1 MRRDSGWHSALVR
14 GRIAVTLL
22 FLLYGVILGTWTA
35 RIPAVKHRL
44 GLSDSQLSVGL
55 LAFAAG
61 AILGMQV
68 SGRIVDRFDS
78 RTVMFPAVLLDALL
92 LVLPGFAGNLAV
104 LACCLVAFGLVH
116 GTLNVAM
123 NVNAVEVQRAY
134 RRPIISSC
142 HAVYSVGGL
151 LGAATGGLFARAGL
165 GAAVTFAAVAGA
177 VLLVVAVDRLLVL
190 PAAAT
195 WAALAPDDVAPDN
208 APGPDDA
215 APDDAAGP
223 VVSAPA
229 RRVGLLAPGVLLLGT
244 LVFCCLVGEGAAAD
258 WSTVYLRDNLGA
270 REDLATVGYA
280 AFSAMMVAGRLVGD
294 RLSARFGPVLL
305 VRACGVLA
313 AVGLAAGLLV
323 GVPVA
328 GIIGFGCLGAGL
340 SCIAPQ
346 VFSAA
351 GSRDPAVAGQAIAR
365 VAGLGFLGFVVGPV
379 VIGFTARLVGLPH
392 ALLIPA
398 VLALFVAGSASA
410 IGTEGRR
417 PSTMPVREALGAT
430 PNAPR

>member
-1 MRRDSGWHSALVR
+1 MSRVLVR
-14 GRIAVTLL
+14 GRVAVTLL

-44 GLSDSQLSVGL
+44 GLSDSALSVGL

-68 SGRIVDRFDS
+68 SGRIVDRFGS

-92 LVLPGFAGNLAV
+92 LMAPAFAGNLAV

-134 RRPIISSC
+134 GRPIISSC

-151 LGAATGGLFARAGL
+151 LGAGVGGLFAGADL
-165 GAAVTFAAVAGA
+165 SAAVTFVSVAGA
-177 VLLVVAVDRLLVL
+177 VLAVAAVDRLLVL
-190 PAAAT
+190 PTVAQWAAAT
-195 WAALAPDDVAPDN
+195 PA
-208 APGPDDA
+208 
-215 APDDAAGP
+215 DAAGTDGTQAEG
-223 VVSAPA
+223 VPA

-270 REDLATVGYA
+270 AEGLATVGYA

-294 RLSARFGPVLL
+294 RLTARFGPVLL

-313 AVGLAAGLLV
+313 AVGLSAGLLV
-323 GVPVA
+323 GAPLA

-410 IGTEGRR
+410 IGTGDRR
-417 PSTMPVREALGAT
+417 LKATMPVGEALGAT

>member
-1 MRRDSGWHSALVR
+1 MSRVLVR
-14 GRIAVTLL
+14 GRVAVTLL

-44 GLSDSQLSVGL
+44 GLSDSALSVGL

-68 SGRIVDRFDS
+68 SGRIVDRFGS

-92 LVLPGFAGNLAV
+92 LMAPAFAGNLAV

-134 RRPIISSC
+134 GRPIISSC

-151 LGAATGGLFARAGL
+151 LGAGVGGLFAGADL
-165 GAAVTFAAVAGA
+165 SAAVTFVSVAGA
-177 VLLVVAVDRLLVL
+177 VLAVAAVDRLLVL
-190 PAAAT
+190 PTVAQWAAAT
-195 WAALAPDDVAPDN
+195 PA
-208 APGPDDA
+208 
-215 APDDAAGP
+215 DAAGTDGTQAEG
-223 VVSAPA
+223 VPA

-270 REDLATVGYA
+270 AEGLATVGYA

-294 RLSARFGPVLL
+294 RLTARFGPVLL

-323 GVPVA
+323 GAPLA

-379 VIGFTARLVGLPH
+379 VIGFTARLVGLPR

-410 IGTEGRR
+410 IGTGGRR
-417 PSTMPVREALGAT
+417 LKVTMPVGEALGAT

>member
-1 MRRDSGWHSALVR
+1 VAD
-14 GRIAVTLL
+14 
-22 FLLYGVILGTWTA
+22 GV
-35 RIPAVKHRL
+35 
-44 GLSDSQLSVGL
+44 
-55 LAFAAG
+55 
-61 AILGMQV
+61 
-68 SGRIVDRFDS
+68 
-78 RTVMFPAVLLDALL
+78 L
-92 LVLPGFAGNLAV
+92 LVLPAFAFDLPVLAV
-104 LACCLVAFGLVH
+104 CLFAFGAVH

-134 RRPIISSC
+134 GRPIISSC

-151 LGAATGGLFARAGL
+151 LGAGAGGLFAGVGL
-165 GAAVTFAAVAGA
+165 SAAATFVGVGGA
-177 VLLVVAVDRLLVL
+177 VLAVAAIDRLVVL
-190 PAAAT
+190 PPAAMWAAAT
-195 WAALAPDDVAPDN
+195 PA
-208 APGPDDA
+208 G
-215 APDDAAGP
+215 AAGSDATPAGGGP
-223 VVSAPA
+223 V
-229 RRVGLLAPGVLLLGT
+229 RRVGLLGPGVLLLGT

-270 REDLATVGYA
+270 AEGLATVGYA

-305 VRACGVLA
+305 VRGCGVLA

-323 GVPVA
+323 NAPLA
-328 GIIGFGCLGAGL
+328 GIVGFGCLGAGL

-410 IGTEGRR
+410 IGTGGRR
-417 PSTMPVREALGAT
+417 LPPAMPVAEALGAGT
-430 PNAPR
+430 ES

>member
-1 MRRDSGWHSALVR
+1 
-14 GRIAVTLL
+14 
-22 FLLYGVILGTWTA
+22 
-35 RIPAVKHRL
+35 
-44 GLSDSQLSVGL
+44 
-55 LAFAAG
+55 
-61 AILGMQV
+61 
-68 SGRIVDRFDS
+68 
-78 RTVMFPAVLLDALL
+78 
-92 LVLPGFAGNLAV
+92 
-104 LACCLVAFGLVH
+104 
-116 GTLNVAM
+116 
-123 NVNAVEVQRAY
+123 
-134 RRPIISSC
+134 
-142 HAVYSVGGL
+142 L
-151 LGAATGGLFARAGL
+151 LGAGAGGLFAREGL
-165 GAAVTFAAVAGA
+165 SAAVTFVGVAGA
-177 VLLVVAVDRLLVL
+177 VLVVAAVDRLLLL
-190 PAAAT
+190 PRAIGWAAAT
-195 WAALAPDDVAPDN
+195 TSGEPEA
-208 APGPDDA
+208 G
-215 APDDAAGP
+215 DAAGP
-223 VVSAPA
+223 DATVQA

-270 REDLATVGYA
+270 AEGLATVGYA

-294 RLSARFGPVLL
+294 RLTARFGPVLL

-313 AVGLAAGLLV
+313 AVGLSAGLLV
-323 GVPVA
+323 GAPLA

-410 IGTEGRR
+410 IGTGDRR
-417 PSTMPVREALGAT
+417 LKATMPVGEALGAT

>member
-1 MRRDSGWHSALVR
+1 MSRVLVR
-14 GRIAVTLL
+14 GRVAVTLL

-44 GLSDSQLSVGL
+44 GLSDSALSVGL

-68 SGRIVDRFDS
+68 SGRIVDRFGS

-92 LVLPGFAGNLAV
+92 LVAPAFAGNLAV

-134 RRPIISSC
+134 GRPIISSC

-151 LGAATGGLFARAGL
+151 LGAGIGGLFAGADL
-165 GAAVTFAAVAGA
+165 SAAVTFVSVAGA
-177 VLLVVAVDRLLVL
+177 VLAVAAVDRLLVL
-190 PAAAT
+190 PTVAQWAAT
-195 WAALAPDDVAPDN
+195 SADEGATP
-208 APGPDDA
+208 
-215 APDDAAGP
+215 AGTGDET
-223 VVSAPA
+223 APA

-270 REDLATVGYA
+270 AEGLATVGYA

-294 RLSARFGPVLL
+294 RLTARFGPVLL

-323 GVPVA
+323 GAPLA

-379 VIGFTARLVGLPH
+379 VIGFAARLLGLPH

-410 IGTEGRR
+410 IGTGDRR
-417 PSTMPVREALGAT
+417 LKATMPVGEALGAT

>member
-1 MRRDSGWHSALVR
+1 MSRVLVR
-14 GRIAVTLL
+14 GRVAVTLL

-44 GLSDSQLSVGL
+44 GLSDSALSVGL

-68 SGRIVDRFDS
+68 SGRIVDRFGS

-92 LVLPGFAGNLAV
+92 LMAPAFAGNLAV

-134 RRPIISSC
+134 GRPIISSC

-151 LGAATGGLFARAGL
+151 LGAGIGGLFAGADL
-165 GAAVTFAAVAGA
+165 SAAVTFVSVAGA
-177 VLLVVAVDRLLVL
+177 VLAVAAVDRLLVL
-190 PAAAT
+190 PTVAQWAAT
-195 WAALAPDDVAPDN
+195 PA
-208 APGPDDA
+208 
-215 APDDAAGP
+215 DAAGDDAGATP
-223 VVSAPA
+223 AGTGDATGPA

-270 REDLATVGYA
+270 HEDLATVGYA

-294 RLSARFGPVLL
+294 RLTARFGPVLL

-323 GVPVA
+323 GAPLA

-379 VIGFTARLVGLPH
+379 VIGFAARLVGLPH

-410 IGTEGRR
+410 IGTGDRR
-417 PSTMPVREALGAT
+417 LKATMPVGEALGAT

>member
-1 MRRDSGWHSALVR
+1 MSRVLVR
-14 GRIAVTLL
+14 GRVAVTLL
-22 FLLYGVILGTWTA
+22 FLLYGAILGTWTA

-44 GLSDSQLSVGL
+44 GLSDSALSVGL

-68 SGRIVDRFDS
+68 SGRIVDRFGS

-92 LVLPGFAGNLAV
+92 LMAPAFAGNLAV

-134 RRPIISSC
+134 GRPIISSC

-151 LGAATGGLFARAGL
+151 LGAGVGGLFAGADL
-165 GAAVTFAAVAGA
+165 SAAVTFVSVAGA
-177 VLLVVAVDRLLVL
+177 VLAVAAVDRLLVL
-190 PAAAT
+190 PTVAQWAAAT
-195 WAALAPDDVAPDN
+195 PA
-208 APGPDDA
+208 
-215 APDDAAGP
+215 DAAGTDGTQAEG
-223 VVSAPA
+223 VPA

-270 REDLATVGYA
+270 AEGLATVGYA

-294 RLSARFGPVLL
+294 RLTARFGPVLL

-323 GVPVA
+323 GVPLA

-410 IGTEGRR
+410 IGTGDRR
-417 PSTMPVREALGAT
+417 LKATMPVGEALGAT

>member
-1 MRRDSGWHSALVR
+1 MSRVLVR
-14 GRIAVTLL
+14 GRVAVTLL

-44 GLSDSQLSVGL
+44 GLSDSALSVGL

-68 SGRIVDRFDS
+68 SGRIVDRFGS

-92 LVLPGFAGNLAV
+92 LMAPAFAGNLAV

-134 RRPIISSC
+134 GRPIISSC

-151 LGAATGGLFARAGL
+151 LGAGVGGLFAGADL
-165 GAAVTFAAVAGA
+165 SAAVTFVSVAGA
-177 VLLVVAVDRLLVL
+177 VLAVAAVDRLLVL
-190 PAAAT
+190 PTVAQWAAAT
-195 WAALAPDDVAPDN
+195 PA
-208 APGPDDA
+208 
-215 APDDAAGP
+215 DAAGTDGTQAEG
-223 VVSAPA
+223 VPA
-229 RRVGLLAPGVLLLGT
+229 GRVGLLAPGVLLLGT

-270 REDLATVGYA
+270 AEGLATVGYA

-294 RLSARFGPVLL
+294 RLTARFGPVLL

-313 AVGLAAGLLV
+313 AVGLSAGLLV
-323 GVPVA
+323 GAPLA

-410 IGTEGRR
+410 IGTGDRR
-417 PSTMPVREALGAT
+417 LKAMMPVGEALGAT

>member
-1 MRRDSGWHSALVR
+1 MSRVLVR
-14 GRIAVTLL
+14 GRVAVTLL

-44 GLSDSQLSVGL
+44 GLSDSALSVGL

-68 SGRIVDRFDS
+68 SGRIVDRFSS

-92 LVLPGFAGNLAV
+92 LMAPAFAGNLAV

-116 GTLNVAM
+116 GKLNVAM

-134 RRPIISSC
+134 GRPIISSC

-151 LGAATGGLFARAGL
+151 LGAGVGGLFAGADL
-165 GAAVTFAAVAGA
+165 SAAVTFVSVAGA
-177 VLLVVAVDRLLVL
+177 VLAVAAVDRLLVL
-190 PAAAT
+190 PTVAQWAAAT
-195 WAALAPDDVAPDN
+195 PA
-208 APGPDDA
+208 
-215 APDDAAGP
+215 DAAGTDGTQAEG
-223 VVSAPA
+223 VPA

-270 REDLATVGYA
+270 AEGLATVGYA

-294 RLSARFGPVLL
+294 RLTARFGPVLL

-323 GVPVA
+323 GAPLA

-410 IGTEGRR
+410 IGTGDRR
-417 PSTMPVREALGAT
+417 LKATMPVGEALGAT

>member
-1 MRRDSGWHSALVR
+1 MSRVLVR
-14 GRIAVTLL
+14 GRVAVTLL

-44 GLSDSQLSVGL
+44 GLSDSALSVGL

-68 SGRIVDRFDS
+68 SGRVVDRFGS

-92 LVLPGFAGNLAV
+92 LMAPAFAGNLAV

-134 RRPIISSC
+134 GRPIISSC

-151 LGAATGGLFARAGL
+151 LGAGVGGLFAGADL
-165 GAAVTFAAVAGA
+165 SAAVTFVSVAGA
-177 VLLVVAVDRLLVL
+177 VLAVAAVDRLLVL
-190 PAAAT
+190 PTVAQWAAAT
-195 WAALAPDDVAPDN
+195 PA
-208 APGPDDA
+208 
-215 APDDAAGP
+215 DAAGTDGTQAEG
-223 VVSAPA
+223 APA

-270 REDLATVGYA
+270 AEGLATVGYA

-294 RLSARFGPVLL
+294 RLTARFGPVLL

-323 GVPVA
+323 GAPLA

-410 IGTEGRR
+410 IGTGDRR
-417 PSTMPVREALGAT
+417 LKATMPVGEALGAT

>member
-1 MRRDSGWHSALVR
+1 MSRVLVR
-14 GRIAVTLL
+14 GRVAVTLL

-44 GLSDSQLSVGL
+44 GLSDSALSVGL

-68 SGRIVDRFDS
+68 SGRIVDRFGS

-92 LVLPGFAGNLAV
+92 LMAPAFAGNLAV

-134 RRPIISSC
+134 GRPIISSC

-151 LGAATGGLFARAGL
+151 LGAGVGGLFAGADL
-165 GAAVTFAAVAGA
+165 SAAVTFVSVAGA
-177 VLLVVAVDRLLVL
+177 VLAVAAVDRLLVL
-190 PAAAT
+190 PTVAQWAAAT
-195 WAALAPDDVAPDN
+195 PA
-208 APGPDDA
+208 
-215 APDDAAGP
+215 DAAGTDGTQAEG
-223 VVSAPA
+223 VPA

-270 REDLATVGYA
+270 AEGLATVGYA

-294 RLSARFGPVLL
+294 RLTARFGPVLL

-313 AVGLAAGLLV
+313 AVGLSAGLLV
-323 GVPVA
+323 GAPLA

-392 ALLIPA
+392 ALFIPA

-410 IGTEGRR
+410 IGTGDRR
-417 PSTMPVREALGAT
+417 LKATMPVGEALGAT

>member
-1 MRRDSGWHSALVR
+1 MSRVLVR
-14 GRIAVTLL
+14 GRVAVTLL

-44 GLSDSQLSVGL
+44 GLSDSALSVGL

-68 SGRIVDRFDS
+68 SGRIVDRFGS

-92 LVLPGFAGNLAV
+92 LMAPAFAGNLAV

-134 RRPIISSC
+134 GRPIISSC

-151 LGAATGGLFARAGL
+151 LGAGVGGLFAGADL
-165 GAAVTFAAVAGA
+165 SAAVTFVSVAGA
-177 VLLVVAVDRLLVL
+177 VLAVAAVDRLLVL
-190 PAAAT
+190 PTVAQWAAAT
-195 WAALAPDDVAPDN
+195 PA
-208 APGPDDA
+208 
-215 APDDAAGP
+215 DAAGTDATQAEG
-223 VVSAPA
+223 VPA
-229 RRVGLLAPGVLLLGT
+229 RRVGLAPGVLLLGT

-270 REDLATVGYA
+270 AEGLATVGYA

-294 RLSARFGPVLL
+294 RLTARFGPVLL

-323 GVPVA
+323 GAPLA

-410 IGTEGRR
+410 IGTGDRR
-417 PSTMPVREALGAT
+417 LKATMPVGEALGAT

>member
-1 MRRDSGWHSALVR
+1 MSRVLVR
-14 GRIAVTLL
+14 GRVAVTLL

-44 GLSDSQLSVGL
+44 GLSDSALSVGL

-68 SGRIVDRFDS
+68 SGRIVDRFGS

-92 LVLPGFAGNLAV
+92 LMAPAFAGNLAV

-134 RRPIISSC
+134 GRPIISSC

-151 LGAATGGLFARAGL
+151 LGAGVGGLFAGADL
-165 GAAVTFAAVAGA
+165 SAAVTFVSVAGA
-177 VLLVVAVDRLLVL
+177 VLAVAAVDRLLVL
-190 PAAAT
+190 PTVAQWAAAT
-195 WAALAPDDVAPDN
+195 PA
-208 APGPDDA
+208 
-215 APDDAAGP
+215 DAAGTDGTQAEG
-223 VVSAPA
+223 VPA

-270 REDLATVGYA
+270 AEGLATVGYA

-294 RLSARFGPVLL
+294 RLTARFGPVLL

-323 GVPVA
+323 GAPLA

-410 IGTEGRR
+410 IGTGDRR
-417 PSTMPVREALGAT
+417 LKATMPVGEALGAT

>member
-1 MRRDSGWHSALVR
+1 MSRVLVR
-14 GRIAVTLL
+14 GRVAVTLL

-44 GLSDSQLSVGL
+44 GLSDSALSVGL

-68 SGRIVDRFDS
+68 SGRIVDRFGS

-92 LVLPGFAGNLAV
+92 LMAPAFAGNLAV

-134 RRPIISSC
+134 GRPIISSC

-151 LGAATGGLFARAGL
+151 LGAGVGGLFAGADL
-165 GAAVTFAAVAGA
+165 SAAVTFVSVAGA
-177 VLLVVAVDRLLVL
+177 VLAVAAVDRLLVL
-190 PAAAT
+190 PTVAQWAAAT
-195 WAALAPDDVAPDN
+195 PA
-208 APGPDDA
+208 
-215 APDDAAGP
+215 DAAGTEGMQAEG
-223 VVSAPA
+223 VPA

-270 REDLATVGYA
+270 AEGLATVGYA

-294 RLSARFGPVLL
+294 RLTARFGPVLL

-313 AVGLAAGLLV
+313 AVGLSAGLLV
-323 GVPVA
+323 GAPLA

-410 IGTEGRR
+410 IGTGDRR
-417 PSTMPVREALGAT
+417 LKATMPVGEALGAT

>member
-1 MRRDSGWHSALVR
+1 MSRVLVR
-14 GRIAVTLL
+14 GRVAVTLL

-44 GLSDSQLSVGL
+44 GLSDSALSVGL

-68 SGRIVDRFDS
+68 SGRIVDRFGS

-92 LVLPGFAGNLAV
+92 LMAPAFAGNLAV

-134 RRPIISSC
+134 GRPIISSC

-151 LGAATGGLFARAGL
+151 LGAGVGGLFAGADL
-165 GAAVTFAAVAGA
+165 SAAVTFVSVAGA
-177 VLLVVAVDRLLVL
+177 VLAVAAVDRLLVL
-190 PAAAT
+190 PTVAQWAAAT
-195 WAALAPDDVAPDN
+195 PA
-208 APGPDDA
+208 
-215 APDDAAGP
+215 DAAGTDGTQAEG
-223 VVSAPA
+223 VPA

-270 REDLATVGYA
+270 AEGLATVGYA

-294 RLSARFGPVLL
+294 RLTARFGPVLL

-323 GVPVA
+323 GAPLA

-410 IGTEGRR
+410 IGTGDRR
-417 PSTMPVREALGAT
+417 LKAMMPVGEALGAT